1 MNTEFSVLDT
11 TLKLVRYP
19 SEHQHKSLQAWDS
32 ADELLIEYMA
42 DAAPVQVSAPLLI
55 LNDDFGALGCW
66 FAGHSDA
73 AVHWYSDS
81 WIGHRS
87 LAVNLQANQM
97 PVTFSDDYL
106 VEAPVKAHSALHTL
120 PATPDTV
127 LIKIPRTQA
136 LLEAQL
142 QALSH
147 IITPQT
153 RIVAAAKVKMV
164 TKSVLGLFEKY
175 LGVTTTSL
183 AKKKSRL
190 IFCEPQQ
197 PVRLP
202 HSQTAPTMIWEQKSS
217 NGKSMQVHNLA
228 NVFSRQSLDI
238 GARLMLEHMHVTN
251 HEQVIDLGCGNGILG
266 LNALALAPEANITFV
281 DESFMALES
290 ARMNVAHNFPDAQ
303 DNCHFV
309 ASNCLEQLLGQG
321 QQNQYDKVLCNPP
334 FHQQN
339 AITDHIAWQMFHDSR
354 DALRRGGH
362 LIVVANRHLEYHI
375 KLKRL
380 FGGVKVLASNRKFVI
395 LSSAKR

>member
-11 TLKLVRYP
+11 TLQLVRYP

-42 DAAPVQVSAPLLI
+42 EVQPEQEQRPLLI

-66 FAGHSDA
+66 FASQNSH

-97 PVTFSDDYL
+97 PVTFNDDYL
-106 VEAPVKAHSALHTL
+106 VQAPVQSHSALTSL
-120 PATPDTV
+120 PYSPDTV

-142 QALSH
+142 LALSKT
-147 IITPQT
+147 ITPQT
-153 RIVAAAKVKMV
+153 RVVAAAKVKMV

-190 IFCEPQQ
+190 IFCEPQEK
-197 PVRLP
+197 VC
-202 HSQTAPTMIWEQKSS
+202 HANSQTAPAMIWEQKSS
-217 NGKSMQVHNLA
+217 NGKAMQVHNLA

-266 LNALALAPEANITFV
+266 LNALALAPEANVTFV
-281 DESFMALES
+281 DESFMALDS
-290 ARMNVAHNFPDAQ
+290 ARINVAHNFPDSQ
-303 DNCHFV
+303 DNCRFV